1 MTERR
6 MTEPRAATTDAAIP
20 LHEQPE
26 IYHRRWFLLGVLCLS
41 LVMVVM
47 AVSGLNV
54 ALPSM
59 QGSLGATATDLQWIV
74 DSYAIV
80 FAGLLLTAGAIGD
93 RFGRKEALIGGL
105 AMFAAGSLL
114 GAFADS
120 SEAVIASRSISGIGA
135 AFVMPATLSLLT
147 AVFPPQERAKAIAIW
162 AGFAG
167 AGGALGPLVAGFLLT
182 GWWISPSFWW
192 GSVFVV
198 NVVVSLIVI
207 VAVVLFAPRSKD
219 DSSTPLDP
227 FGAVLS
233 LIGISALL
241 YGIIE
246 GPERG
251 WGDAYVVGA
260 FIVAAVVLLIFV
272 TWERRTEHPMLPM
285 PYFRD
290 RRFSTGSGI
299 ITFGFLVMFGFFFL
313 STQYFQFVRGY
324 SPLKAGIATLPFALT
339 MIAVAPRSAGLVQRI
354 GLNKVVALGFSGIAA
369 GFVIMAFVATDTP
382 YLVIVVALVL
392 LAGGMAL
399 TMPPAT
405 GAIMSS
411 VPLNKAGV
419 GSAVND
425 TTRELGGAL
434 GIAILGSIVS
444 SAYRS
449 NVDVSDLPPEAADAA
464 KESVGAAL
472 GVSQSLDPQAA
483 GALVEHAGAAFTD
496 AINVA
501 MAVSAVISVIAGAI
515 VLYAGR
521 RIEHE
526 HNLSGEV
533 ASQDHEPA

>member
-1 MTERR
+1 
-6 MTEPRAATTDAAIP
+6 
-20 LHEQPE
+20 
-26 IYHRRWFLLGVLCLS
+26 
-41 LVMVVM
+41 
-47 AVSGLNV
+47 
-54 ALPSM
+54 
-59 QGSLGATATDLQWIV
+59 
-74 DSYAIV
+74 
-80 FAGLLLTAGAIGD
+80 
-93 RFGRKEALIGGL
+93 
-105 AMFAAGSLL
+105 
-114 GAFADS
+114 
-120 SEAVIASRSISGIGA
+120 
-135 AFVMPATLSLLT
+135 
-147 AVFPPQERAKAIAIW
+147 
-162 AGFAG
+162 
-167 AGGALGPLVAGFLLT
+167 
-182 GWWISPSFWW
+182 
-192 GSVFVV
+192 VFVV
-198 NVVVSLIVI
+198 NVVVSLMVLI
-207 VAVVLFAPRSKD
+207 AVVVFAPRSKD

-227 FGAVLS
+227 FGALLS
-233 LIGISALL
+233 LVGISALL

-251 WGDAYVVGA
+251 WDDSYVVGA
-260 FIVAAVVLLIFV
+260 FVVAAVVLSIFGW
-272 TWERRTEHPMLPM
+272 WELRSEHPMLPM

-339 MIAVAPRSAGLVQRI
+339 MIAVAPRSAGLVVRL
-354 GLNKVVALGFSGIAA
+354 GLNKVVALGFSAIAA
-369 GFVIMAFVATDTP
+369 GFVIMALVGTDTP

-449 NVDVSDLPPEAADAA
+449 NVDVSQLPPEAADAA

-472 GVSQSLDPQAA
+472 GVSSSLEPS
-483 GALVEHAGAAFTD
+483 AGAAFTD

-501 MAVSAVISVIAGAI
+501 MAASAVISVIAGAI

-521 RIEHE
+521 RIGHDQI
-526 HNLSGEV
+526 LSGQH
-533 ASQDHEPA
+533 SDHDAAHESA

>member
-1 MTERR
+1 
-6 MTEPRAATTDAAIP
+6 MTEPRTVATAVEIP
-20 LHEQPE
+20 LHERPE

-59 QGSLGATATDLQWIV
+59 QRSLGATATDLQWIV
-74 DSYAIV
+74 DSYSIV
-80 FAGLLLTAGAIGD
+80 FAGLLLTAGAMGD
-93 RFGRKEALIGGL
+93 RFGRKKALLCGLGVFGLGALIG
-105 AMFAAGSLL
+105 
-114 GAFADS
+114 AFAGT
-120 SEAVIASRSISGIGA
+120 SEAVIASRAIAGIGA

-147 AVFPPQERAKAIAIW
+147 TVFPPHERAKAIAIW

-167 AGGALGPLVAGFLLT
+167 AGGALGPLIAGFLLT
-182 GWWISPSFWW
+182 GWWIFPSFWW

-198 NVVVSLIVI
+198 NIVVSIVVMI
-207 VAVVLFAPRSKD
+207 AVAVYAPHSKD
-219 DSSTPLDP
+219 NSATPLDP
-227 FGAVLS
+227 FGAALS
-233 LIGISALL
+233 LIGVSSLL

-251 WGDAYVVGA
+251 WGDSYVVGS
-260 FIVAAVVLLIFV
+260 FIVAVTALIVFV
-272 TWERRTEHPMLPM
+272 WWERRTEHPMLPI
-285 PYFRD
+285 PFFRD

-313 STQYFQFVRGY
+313 ATQYFQFVRGY

-339 MIAVAPRSAGLVQRI
+339 MIMVAPRSAGLVVRL
-354 GLNKVVALGFSGIAA
+354 GLNRVVAIGFSGIAA
-369 GFVIMAFVATDTP
+369 GFVVMAFVAPDTP
-382 YLVIVVALVL
+382 YLVILVALVL

-449 NVDVSDLPPEAADAA
+449 NVDLSKVPPEAADAA
-464 KESVGAAL
+464 RESVGAAL
-472 GVSQSLDPQAA
+472 GVSRSLDPVA
-483 GALVEHAGAAFTD
+483 GAALAEHAGAAFTD

-501 MAVSAVISVIAGAI
+501 MAVSAVISVIAGAV
-515 VLYAGR
+515 VLFAGR
-521 RIEHE
+521 HIRHE
-526 HNLSGEV
+526 QILSGDH
-533 ASQDHEPA
+533 SPQDVSHEPA